1 MSGEG
6 SRPARTSHYC
16 AETVGN
22 TLYVSGGRPNYM
34 NTDFISCYDLERHV
48 WKTHP
53 YSVGTISNMCTVGD
67 YLYTFA
73 SNCQSL
79 LSGIVC
85 LRVNGRVLQTSRVRG
100 GCTSTIV
107 EPQHFILMCLFFMEK
122 VFIKK
127 VIITCEMPPYIVLIT
142 WETCEKKKHQPAIFI
157 LGPVFL

>member
-6 SRPARTSHYC
+6 GRTAGISHYC
-16 AETVGN
+16 AETIGN
-22 TLYVSGGRPNYM
+22 TLYVAGGRPNYM

-73 SNCQSL
+73 SNSL

-85 LRVNGRVLQTSRVRG
+85 LRSMAEFCKRQGYGG

-142 WETCEKKKHQPAIFI
+142 WETCGKKKHQPAILI